1 MWGHFRFARM
11 KHQTGLC
18 STGTFWTG
26 PCRAKPNP
34 ASPNHVRSAFFWDI
48 TQCRVVIPHQHFVT
62 TYWSQFQRSRNP
74 KERNEHN
81 RKLIYNFIFFGG
93 RGDFV
98 HCQFL
103 EDAQHF
109 RSQLYS
115 LFQAKMHVT
124 WRTLYTV
131 LFSITGQCRNIN
143 LLRYVCENRSSSIVV
158 KRKIPIE
165 KLLIN
170 YKTQKYNLNQ
180 STN

>member
-74 KERNEHN
+74 KERNKHN
-81 RKLIYNFIFFGG
+81 RKLIQFYFFWREGG
-93 RGDFV
+93 LCPLPISWRRTTFRKPALFPFSGK
-98 HCQFL
+98 
-103 EDAQHF
+103 DA
-109 RSQLYS
+109 
-115 LFQAKMHVT
+115 
-124 WRTLYTV
+124 
-131 LFSITGQCRNIN
+131 CN
-143 LLRYVCENRSSSIVV
+143 LADPLDCVILNHWAM
-158 KRKIPIE
+158 
-165 KLLIN
+165 
-170 YKTQKYNLNQ
+170 QKH
-180 STN
+180 